1 MIHFEVDQTTKFT
14 TNKLGIREPIIKVSF
29 DISLIEIIIV
39 PLLVFDKNGHRVG
52 YGGGYYDRFMSN
64 IKNDVIKVGL
74 SLFDPIDKISDI
86 NDNDI
91 PLNFVVTPS
100 RTYNFN

>member
-1 MIHFEVDQTTKFT
+1 
-14 TNKLGIREPIIKVSF
+14 
-29 DISLIEIIIV
+29 
-39 PLLVFDKNGHRVG
+39 VFDSKPSWYLIPHCHELNILVRIVSQLILNHGQTV
-52 YGGGYYDRFMSN
+52 